1 MFRRRSL
8 VALALVLIAIP
19 AAVIMSVVFTADAHG
34 SDVRVPNLVGMTGVS
49 ADVKLQQIGLKTYSG
64 GSALMWA
71 NEFGNITRT
80 HRAILRACM
89 DATRANRRGR
99 HAVGSFSGQRV

>member
-1 MFRRRSL
+1 MMWASVLRLTQIARTVLS
-8 VALALVLIAIP
+8 ALKP
-19 AAVIMSVVFTADAHG
+19 
-34 SDVRVPNLVGMTGVS
+34 
-49 ADVKLQQIGLKTYSG
+49 YSG
-64 GSALMWA
+64 GSALMRA

-99 HAVGSFSGQRV
+99 HAVESFSEQRV